1 MSRSLFDSLNRFIRR
16 RYKLV
21 IVAWVIA
28 VVLSLVLIP
37 SFFSAVSYDLTGS
50 FGSTPNSE
58 ADKTSDIIQ
67 AQFKSESNNSGG
79 SGATNNSIIVVV
91 QNTSVYSDLLKQQ
104 FLILNQTIAA
114 DKDISNYTGQ
124 TSLYTLE
131 SSLLNSSIPSILN
144 QTASLE
150 SNIASI
156 NSGLYMLQ
164 DNLSVLSLNL
174 FQLQDGINQT
184 AQLVY
189 GVPSAFVGVWQGV
202 SQQLA
207 ALGDTDPNDINM
219 AANSTMYN
227 VTGNFGGDP
236 TSIGYYSAFFGA
248 WNASFQVLPV
258 GTSLQD
264 REAFSIN
271 QAVMGILSSHQ
282 LDVETSQM
290 VNLVASGLTVYNW
303 NQPALIANLATSTM
317 VSSIPADLSSVLGA
331 SPNAVVEKLYSFG
344 TSPSNKTLADYAITL
359 LEKSYSNMT
368 VEDAGF
374 TISDLINSAYQ
385 LGELPSYNQTW
396 KLASSFIANATKT
409 TFVDSPLFTIN
420 NTALTSLLSQLSP
433 NATITEISNTIDDF
447 VASHSVSS
455 FPYVSSKFL
464 SGNFVNSANDTML
477 VIFGFSSNPDE
488 KAINQF
494 RADIDTS
501 GLHNLGTVY
510 VTGGSVLTK
519 DVEKAFLPALEL
531 TIGPGIAISLLIV
544 SLLFLA
550 PIAAIIPVLLGGISV
565 SVSLAVIYEVVV
577 GIGKG
582 NVTFLTPTLTILLM
596 LGLAVDYS
604 VLQLRRTREER
615 QQGKSIEESVGI
627 SIKWAGQAV
636 LTAGVTV
643 IVAYIVMAVANVPI
657 FSDVGTAIA
666 LGVAILLA
674 ASLTLL
680 PALEIAIG
688 DRMFWPGLNRHT
700 NAKANDKPSLLTRVA
715 HKTIKRKIPIVI
727 IISIFALS
735 AFVVVY
741 NTPTSDEFLKLIPNF
756 PSNQGLTAISDS
768 FGSGSLGPTSIVIIL
783 PEQITYGHNQFNQTM
798 LKQVEQV
805 TASAADSKGV
815 TSVSSPTRPFGYT
828 FNYSNIEN
836 IPDPLR
842 MQYETQMFSN
852 IGKDNKT
859 VLITVN
865 LSNSASSQNAV
876 KSLKGIESQISQLS
890 LIENLT
896 VHYGGT
902 TQSTYDNE
910 TFMANLIPEIVAI
923 LSAAVYVIL
932 FFQLRSAF
940 TPLRLIITIL
950 CSVVFA
956 LAIIDLVFYSILNL
970 PILNFAPL
978 FVVVTMLGV
987 GIDYDIFFLTRIRE
1001 EVLNGK
1007 TDNEAIVTAIDK
1019 VWVTIFGLGL
1029 VLATVFTSLLIT
1041 NIAILQ
1047 EISLAVGAAIVIDV
1061 TVVIMFFV
1069 PALMGL
1075 AQKFNWWPYKIS
1087 RNNNKEESTKTETN
1101 EGN

>member
-1 MSRSLFDSLNRFIRR
+1 MSRSLFDSLNHFIRK
-16 RYKLV
+16 RYRLV

-67 AQFKSESNNSGG
+67 AQFQSESSNSGA
-79 SGATNNSIIVVV
+79 SNNSIIVVI
-91 QNTSVYSDLLKQQ
+91 QNTSVYSDSLKQQ
-104 FLILNQTIAA
+104 LLILNQTVAA
-114 DKDISNYTGQ
+114 DKGISNYTGQ

-131 SSLLNSSIPSILN
+131 ISLLNSSIPLILN
-144 QTASLE
+144 QTASLQN
-150 SNIASI
+150 NIASI

-164 DNLSVLSLNL
+164 NNLSVLSLNL
-174 FQLQDGINQT
+174 FQLQEGINQT

-189 GVPSAFVGVWQGV
+189 GVPSAFLGVWQGV

-207 ALGDTDPNDINM
+207 SQGDTDPNHINI
-219 AANSTMYN
+219 AANATIYS

-236 TSIGYYSAFFGA
+236 TSIGYYLAFFGA
-248 WNASFQVLPV
+248 WNVSFQVLPV
-258 GTSLQD
+258 SISLQD
-264 REAFSIN
+264 REAFAVN
-271 QAVMGILSSHQ
+271 QAVTGMLSNQQ
-282 LDVETSQM
+282 LDAETGQM
-290 VNLVASGLTVYNW
+290 VNLVASGLTVNNW
-303 NQPALIANLATSTM
+303 NQPDAITNLATTKM
-317 VSSIPADLSSVLGA
+317 VASIPSDLSSVLGA
-331 SPNAVVEKLYSFG
+331 SANDVVKKLHSFG
-344 TSPSNKTLADYAITL
+344 ASPTNSTLADYAITL
-359 LEKSYSNMT
+359 LETSYSNMT
-368 VEDAGF
+368 SAGTGF
-374 TISDLINSAYQ
+374 TISDLMNSVYQ
-385 LGELPSYNQTW
+385 LGELPNCNQTW
-396 KLASSFIANATKT
+396 NLASSFIANATQT
-409 TFVDSPLFTIN
+409 TFVDSPLFRVN
-420 NTALTSLLSQLSP
+420 NTALTTLINQLSP
-433 NATITEISNTIDDF
+433 NATNTIISQSIDNF
-447 VASHSVSS
+447 VASSSVSN
-455 FPYVSSKFL
+455 FPYVPSKSL

-477 VIFGFSSNPDE
+477 VIFDFSANPDE
-488 KAINQF
+488 KTINQF
-494 RADIDTS
+494 KVDIDAS
-501 GLHNLGTVY
+501 GVHDLGTVY

-519 DVEKAFLPALEL
+519 DIEKAFLPALEL
-531 TIGPGIAISLLIV
+531 TVGPGIAISLLIV
-544 SLLFLA
+544 GLLFLA

-565 SVSLAVIYEVVV
+565 SVSLAAIYEVVV

-636 LTAGVTV
+636 LTAGITV

-688 DRMFWPGLNRHT
+688 DRMFWPGLNRHAK
-700 NAKANDKPSLLTRVA
+700 AKANGKPSLLTRVA
-715 HKTIKRKIPIVI
+715 HKTIKWKIPIII
-727 IISIFALS
+727 IISIFALGG
-735 AFVVVY
+735 FVVMY

-756 PSNQGLTAISDS
+756 QSNQGLTAISDS
-768 FGSGSLGPTSIVIIL
+768 FGSGSLGPTSIVVIL
-783 PEQITYGHNQFNQTM
+783 PTQITYGQNQFNQT
-798 LKQVEQV
+798 LLNQIEQI
-805 TASAADSKGV
+805 TACAADSEGV
-815 TSVSSPTRPFGYT
+815 TSVSSPTRPFEDT

-836 IPDPLR
+836 ISEPLL
-842 MQYETQMFSN
+842 MQYESQMLSY

-859 VLITVN
+859 VLITLN

-876 KSLKGIESQISQLS
+876 KSLKGIESQVSHLS
-890 LIENLT
+890 LMEGIT

-910 TFMANLIPEIVAI
+910 IFMANLIPEIVAI

-940 TPLRLIITIL
+940 TPLRLIVTIL

-956 LAIIDLVFYSILNL
+956 LAIIDIIFYSMMNL

-1019 VWVTIFGLGL
+1019 VWVTILGLGL
-1029 VLATVFTSLLIT
+1029 VLATVFASLLLT

-1047 EISLAVGAAIVIDV
+1047 EISLAVASAIIIDV
-1061 TVVIMFFV
+1061 TIVILFFV

-1075 AQKFNWWPYKIS
+1075 AQKLNWWPFKLS
-1087 RNNNKEESTKTETN
+1087 RNNSKEDNPKK
-1101 EGN
+1101 